1 MRCFDQKASW
11 KIHPIPYHRIASSFR
26 LIVFTFKF
34 SYLYLRSKI
43 RSLNMKIL
51 VCITKAPDTTT
62 KVTFTD
68 NNSTFNES
76 GVQWIINPYDEWY
89 ALVRALELKEA
100 GTATAV
106 HLITVGKADTEPVIR
121 KALALGGD
129 EAIRIDA
136 DSNDSFF
143 IATQIAAHAKTKGY
157 DIILT
162 GKESIDYGNAS
173 IGAMVAELLDLP
185 FISHVSKLDVNGGN
199 VTINREIEGGE
210 ETDLCASP
218 LVISCQKGMAEARI
232 PNMRGIMAARTKPL
246 NVVAPVAV
254 DELTTIVSYD
264 LPAQKTGVKMLD
276 IEHMDELVRLLHE
289 EAKVI

>member
-1 MRCFDQKASW
+1 
-11 KIHPIPYHRIASSFR
+11 
-26 LIVFTFKF
+26 
-34 SYLYLRSKI
+34 
-43 RSLNMKIL
+43 MKIL

-62 KVTFTD
+62 KIAFSD
-68 NNSTFNES
+68 NNTKLNDA

-100 GTATAV
+100 GIASDI

-136 DSNDSFF
+136 DSNDSFYV
-143 IATQIAAHAKTKGY
+143 ASQIADYVKSNAY
-157 DIILT
+157 ELILT
-162 GKESIDYGNAS
+162 GKESIDYNNAS

-185 FISHVSKLDVNGGN
+185 YITHVCKLDIEAGVAH
-199 VTINREIEGGE
+199 VNREIEGGE
-210 ETDLCASP
+210 ESNTCPLP
-218 LVISCQKGMAEARI
+218 LVISCQKGMSEARI

-246 NVVAPVAV
+246 KVVPPSNA
-254 DELTTIVSYD
+254 DSLTEIIDYETP
-264 LPAQKTGVKMLD
+264 LQKQGVKMID
-276 IEHMDELVRLLHE
+276 PDQMDELVRLLHE